1 MQNSDEQFLV
11 NQTGTPGTAVDFS
24 KYQDL
29 SANVLSFNSFQG
41 LVGELPAR
49 AACFR
54 YGWQYGTYPPKG
66 YFRLWPVNMTY
77 AEAQDDVTALAPLHR
92 PSV

>member
-29 SANVLSFNSFQG
+29 SANSFEG
-41 LVGELPAR
+41 LVGELPAN

-66 YFRLWPVNMTY
+66 YFRLWPINMTY